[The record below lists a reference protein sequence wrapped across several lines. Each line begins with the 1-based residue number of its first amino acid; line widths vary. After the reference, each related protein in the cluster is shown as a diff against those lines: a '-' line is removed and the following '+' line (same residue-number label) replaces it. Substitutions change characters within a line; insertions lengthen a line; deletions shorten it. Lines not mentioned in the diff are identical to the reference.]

1 MVFRRRIEPARG
13 AKDSDTLPG
22 LSDREFL
29 ILRALQGN
37 LRQGLYGI
45 EIRDTVAEEFGVT
58 LPWGSLYVMLG
69 RLVEKGFAERADVDA
84 ARDSEPRRQYYKI
97 TARGGDAL
105 SEKATLLRGDL
116 ALGTARRG

>member
-1 MVFRRRIEPARG
+1 MVFRRHTKAARAEGKGSEP
-13 AKDSDTLPG
+13 LPS

-45 EIRDTVAEEFGVT
+45 EIRDTVAEECGVT

-69 RLVEKGFAERADVDA
+69 RLVEKGFVERKRINGEDV
-84 ARDSEPRRQYYKI
+84 RRQHYGI
-97 TARGGDAL
+97 TAIGARAVSDKVL
-105 SEKATLLRGDL
+105 LLDSISEG
-116 ALGTARRG
+116 ARRHV